1 MAESDLPNIG
11 APATRALAHAGI
23 TRLADVA
30 TWTERDLL
38 ELHGV
43 GPKAIRILS
52 PLLAEQGLGFRSDG
66 GTGQVG
72 AQRVEDYLAKVS
84 SPQRETLDA
93 VRASLR
99 RTLPDATED
108 LKYGM
113 PAFLVDGKGVAG
125 YAAFKAHCSYF
136 PMSGDVL
143 VAAGDA
149 VSKYEVSKG
158 GLRFPSDKPLP
169 ITLIRKL
176 VKLRL
181 AEIAATGH

>member
-1 MAESDLPNIG
+1 VAESNLPNIG

-43 GPKAIRILS
+43 GPKAIRILQ
-52 PLLAEQGLGFRSDG
+52 PALAEQGLNFRSDG
-66 GTGQVG
+66 GSGQVG
-72 AQRVEDYLAKVS
+72 TKKVEDYLTEVV
-84 SPQRETLDA
+84 SPQRETLEA
-93 VRASLR
+93 VRTSLR
-99 RTLPDATED
+99 KVLPDATED

-113 PAFLVDGKGVAG
+113 PTFLVDGKGVAG
-125 YAAFKAHCSYF
+125 YAAFKAHCGYF
-136 PMSGDVL
+136 PMSSDVL
-143 VAAGDA
+143 GAAGEA
-149 VSKYEVSKG
+149 VATYKVSKG
-158 GLRFPSDKPLP
+158 GLQFAIDKPLP
-169 ITLIRKL
+169 VGLIRKL

>member
-11 APATRALAHAGI
+11 APATRALANVGV
-23 TRLADVA
+23 TNLSELAS
-30 TWTERDLL
+30 WTETDLL

-43 GPKAIRILS
+43 GPKAIRILR
-52 PLLAEQGLGFRSDG
+52 PALAEQGLSFRSDG
-66 GTGQVG
+66 GSSKVD
-72 AQRVEDYLAKVS
+72 DYLAQVV

-99 RTLPDATED
+99 KVLPDATED

-113 PAFLVDGKGVAG
+113 PTFLVDGKGVAA

-136 PMSGDVL
+136 PMSGNVL

-149 VSKYEVSKG
+149 VAKYEVSKG
-158 GLRFPSDKPLP
+158 GLRFAVDKPLP

-181 AEIAATGH
+181 AEIH